1 MDNLIKVA
9 EGFHF
14 LEGPRWHENK
24 LWFSDMHGYKVHNLD
39 ADGNLSTLAEIPEQ
53 PSGLGWLPDGS
64 LIIVS
69 MLDRKLMKLKDGE
82 LSIHADMSHLTPY
95 QCNDMVVAKD
105 GTAYVGNFGTDSV
118 EGKIHKTCLI
128 SVTQEGET
136 KICADGLLFPN
147 GTVISPD
154 GKELIVGETFG
165 GNLTSFQ
172 INESG
177 ELSKKTIWARVM
189 PLHFKI
195 ITSIIRFLNSPL
207 KESNS
212 TPFPVP
218 DGICL
223 DSDNGIWVASPTTAE
238 VIRYKKGGKITDRI
252 ATPQP
257 AYACMLGG
265 KDEKELYILTAESSN
280 PQFCKENKTGEIYKV
295 EVDYERA
302 GKP

>member
-1 MDNLIKVA
+1 MGNLVKVA
-9 EGFHF
+9 DGFHF

-24 LWFSDMHGYKVHNLD
+24 LWFSDMHGYKVYNLD
-39 ADGNLSTLAEIPEQ
+39 TTGNLSTLAEIPEQ

-95 QCNDMVVAKD
+95 QCNDMVISKN
-105 GTAYVGNFGTDSV
+105 GTAYVGNFGSDNV
-118 EGKIHKTCLI
+118 ESKIHKTCLI
-128 SVTQEGET
+128 SVTHEGNA
-136 KICADGLLFPN
+136 KICVDGLLFPN

-154 GKELIVGETFG
+154 GKELVVGETFG

-172 INESG
+172 ISESG
-177 ELSKKTIWARVM
+177 ELFNRSIWARVM

-195 ITSIIRFLNSPL
+195 ITSIIRFLNIPI

-223 DSDNGIWVASPTTAE
+223 DSDN
-238 VIRYKKGGKITDRI
+238 DF
-252 ATPQP
+252 
-257 AYACMLGG
+257 
-265 KDEKELYILTAESSN
+265 SS
-280 PQFCKENKTGEIYKV
+280 I
-295 EVDYERA
+295 
-302 GKP
+302 